1 MIRGTG
7 ASGGLAHMSGPMWMP
22 RRPPT
27 LPRLLAWHP
36 QPVPVVLALTCLA
49 AIGYAWAVVA
59 LARKGHRW
67 PPHRSLL
74 FGLGVVT
81 LVLMTG
87 TGLNGYGMAM
97 FSVHMVQHMV
107 LSMITPLLL
116 LLGRPVTL
124 ALRSLPARSRARRS
138 LVRLLRSGAA
148 RILTSPGFTIPLFV
162 VSLYGLYYT
171 PVFDELMSSW
181 YGHAL
186 MLVHFVM
193 TGLLLFWP
201 ILGLDPSPRPKSPP
215 LRLIESFL
223 PVPFHAFFGV
233 TVMGMN
239 TLLVHTF
246 AHPPRM
252 WRLSPV
258 ADQQLGGGL
267 AWGFTE
273 LPNLAV
279 VLIVATTW
287 ARASGRE
294 ARRHDRSEDRSGDAE
309 LMEYNAWLSSMRDDG
324 P

>member
-1 MIRGTG
+1 MIYPTG

-22 RRPPT
+22 MMPPT
-27 LPRLLAWHP
+27 LARLLAWHP
-36 QPVPVVLALTCLA
+36 QPVPMVLALTCLA
-49 AIGYAWAVVA
+49 ATGYAWAVVS

-67 PPHRSLL
+67 PAHRSLL
-74 FGLGVVT
+74 FGLGVATQV
-81 LVLMTG
+81 VMTG

-124 ALRSLPARSRARRS
+124 ALRALPSRSRTRRNLVRLIRSRA
-138 LVRLLRSGAA
+138 A
-148 RILTSPGFTIPLFV
+148 RIATSPGFTIPLFV
-162 VSLYGLYYT
+162 LSLYGLYYT
-171 PVFDELMSSW
+171 SAFDELMSSW

-186 MLVHFVM
+186 MLVHFVL

-201 ILGLDPSPRPKSPP
+201 ILGLDPSPRPQSPP

-223 PVPFHAFFGV
+223 PMPFHAFFGV

-239 TLLVHTF
+239 TLLVNTF
-246 AHPPRM
+246 AHPPRT
-252 WRLSPV
+252 WQLSPV

-279 VLIVATTW
+279 VLIVAVTW

-294 ARRHDRSEDRSGDAE
+294 ARRHDRSEDRTGDAE
-309 LMEYNAWLSSMRDDG
+309 RMAYNAWLSSMRDDER
-324 P
+324 